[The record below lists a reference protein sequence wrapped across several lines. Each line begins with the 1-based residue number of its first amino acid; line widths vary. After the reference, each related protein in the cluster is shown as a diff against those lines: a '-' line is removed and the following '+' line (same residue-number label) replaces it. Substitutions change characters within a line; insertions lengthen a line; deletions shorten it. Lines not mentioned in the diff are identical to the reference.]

1 MVNDSMQMQSNVSV
15 EFLDVFTVAD
25 MCVDLVLTGD
35 VRPRFHQIEQ
45 IIENYELELGGSA
58 NIFACQLVKLGAKVG
73 VIGRVGQDAFGEFV
87 LQKLR
92 AIGAETSRVSQHPSL
107 KTGLGVGLADPQ
119 DRAILTYLGTID
131 AVQPQEFPQ
140 EVSAVCRH
148 WHIASYFLLRS
159 LRGHWSDWVRRFKDA
174 GLTVSLD
181 VNWDP
186 ENRWEGVS
194 GLLPFV
200 DIFFPNE
207 TEAMSI
213 TGETDVLK
221 AAQRLSSF
229 GPLVVV
235 KCGKEGAIALKGNKR
250 YEIHPCGVDS
260 RPVTVMDSIGAG
272 DNFDAGF
279 IRAWLLGRSIDECLT
294 LGHRCAVAS
303 LSSAGGIRGQLQ
315 ESFH

>member
-1 MVNDSMQMQSNVSV
+1 M
-15 EFLDVFTVAD
+15 EFLDVLTVAD

-45 IIENYELELGGSA
+45 IVDNYELELGGSA
-58 NIFACQLVKLGAKVG
+58 NIFASQLVKLGAKAG
-73 VIGRVGQDAFGEFV
+73 VIGWVGQDAFGDFV
-87 LQKLR
+87 FQKLR
-92 AIGAETSRVSQHPSL
+92 AIGVEISRVSRHPSL
-107 KTGLGVGLADPQ
+107 KTGLGVALADPQ

-131 AVQPQEFPQ
+131 AVQPQELPQ
-140 EVSAVCRH
+140 DVSAACRH

-159 LRGHWSDWVRRFKDA
+159 LRSQWSDWVRRCKNA

-186 ENRWEGVS
+186 ENRWEGVTA
-194 GLLPFV
+194 LLPFA

-235 KCGKEGAIALKGNKR
+235 KCGKDGAIAVKGNTKW
-250 YEIHPCGVDS
+250 EIHPGEMDS
-260 RPVTVMDSIGAG
+260 SPVTVVDSIGAG

-279 IRAWLLGRSIDECLT
+279 IRAWLLGRNIDECLI

-303 LSSAGGIRGQLQ
+303 LGNTGGIQGQLQ
-315 ESFH
+315 EDFR

>member
-1 MVNDSMQMQSNVSV
+1 MQMQSNVSV

-279 IRAWLLGRSIDECLT
+279 VWAWLLGHSVDECLV

-303 LSSAGGIRGQLQ
+303 LGSAGGIRGQLQ
-315 ESFH
+315 ERFR

>member
-1 MVNDSMQMQSNVSV
+1 MQMHSNAPV
-15 EFLDVFTVAD
+15 EFLDVVTVAD

-58 NIFACQLVKLGAKVG
+58 NIFASQLAKLGARVG
-73 VIGRVGQDAFGEFV
+73 VIGRVGQEAFGEFV
-87 LQKLR
+87 LQKLQ
-92 AIGAETSRVSQHPSL
+92 GTGVETSRVSRHPSL
-107 KTGLGVGLADPQ
+107 KTGLGVALADSQ

-131 AVQPQEFPQ
+131 GVQPQDLPE
-140 EVSAVCRH
+140 EVSAVARH
-148 WHIASYFLLRS
+148 WHIASYFLLSS
-159 LRGHWSDWVRRFKDA
+159 LRGHWSDWVRRCKGA

-186 ENRWEGVS
+186 DNRWEGVT
-194 GLLPFV
+194 GLLPLV

-213 TGETDVLK
+213 TRETDVLK
-221 AAQRLSSF
+221 AAQRLASF

-235 KCGKEGAIALKGNKR
+235 KCGKEGAIVSKGNKKW
-250 YEIHPCGVDS
+250 EIHPCEVDS
-260 RPVTVMDSIGAG
+260 KPVTVVDSIGAG

-279 IRAWLLGRSIDECLT
+279 VWAWLLGHSVDECLV

-303 LSSAGGIRGQLQ
+303 LGSAGGIRGQLQ
-315 ESFH
+315 ERFR